1 MDKFD
6 KKHEKAKEIFE
17 KYKEANLEEKVIS
30 LAKKAAKSGF
40 YDESIGLLDNLL
52 LLQAKNSKEISQLAV
67 KTQIEKEKNSKKL
80 LEK

>member
-6 KKHEKAKEIFE
+6 KKHEKAKEIFK
-17 KYKEANLEEKVIS
+17 KYKEANLEEKIIS

-52 LLQAKNSKEISQLAV
+52 QLQPKNSKEISQLTC
-67 KTQIEKEKNSKKL
+67 KSSIRERKNIKNC
-80 LEK
+80 